1 MKISRDTLGRM
12 DFPARQLGTE
22 EFPELLREI
31 SDVPKRLYVRGA
43 LPAPDTH
50 RYLCVVGSRAASP
63 YGRRV
68 CQSLIEGLTGF
79 PVAIVSGLAL
89 GLDALAHEAAL
100 AAGLPT
106 VAVLPAGVGD
116 ADIYPRL
123 NYELAQRI
131 LKRGGALISE
141 QEDGAPLG
149 RWSFPV
155 RDRIMAGLSRASLIL
170 EAGEKSGTL
179 ITARLALEYG
189 REVLAVPHELG
200 AQGGAGGN
208 RLIREGATL
217 VRGREDVLEALGLKV
232 LEDGAERRLP
242 GDLSEAELAVF
253 AALTGPLDKDTLLER
268 AALSAQEANIA
279 LSSLLIRGLIAERLG
294 KIERI

>member
-1 MKISRDTLGRM
+1 M
-12 DFPARQLGTE
+12 DFPILQLAPE

-31 SDVPKRLYVRGA
+31 PSPPKRLFMRGE
-43 LPAPDTH
+43 LPSHDTH

-63 YGRRV
+63 YGRRI
-68 CQSLIEGLTGF
+68 CQSLISGLAGF

-89 GLDALAHEAAL
+89 GLDAQAHEAAL

-106 VAVLPAGVGD
+106 VAILPAGVGD
-116 ADIYPRL
+116 THIYPRL

-131 LKRGGALISE
+131 LQKGGALISE
-141 QEDGAPLG
+141 QEDGTPLG

-155 RDRIMAGLSRASLIL
+155 RDRIMAGLSHATLVI

-179 ITARLALEYG
+179 ITAKLTLDYN

-200 AQGGAGGN
+200 AHAGAGGN

-217 VRGREDVLEALGLKV
+217 VRGREDILEALGLKV

-253 AALTGPLDKDTLLER
+253 TALTEPLDRDSLVER
-268 AALSAQEANIA
+268 AEMQAREVNIA
-279 LSSLLIRGLIAERLG
+279 LSSLLIRGLISERMG
-294 KIERI
+294 KIERS